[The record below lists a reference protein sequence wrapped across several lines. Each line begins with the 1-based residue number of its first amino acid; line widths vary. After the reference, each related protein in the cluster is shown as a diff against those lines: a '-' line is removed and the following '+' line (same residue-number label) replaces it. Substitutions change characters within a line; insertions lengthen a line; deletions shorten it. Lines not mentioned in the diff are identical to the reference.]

1 MTMKKISLILLLS
14 IYNWIYSQTD
24 TIEINQFKTSQI
36 IFNDDISLVEP
47 GTGDLQV
54 KNKIVDNVLILQS
67 IVPQS
72 DFIITN
78 LFIKTKSNIY
88 NPILKYN
95 ETPKKTTFLEKELQ
109 SAVHTMSIASTKK
122 DTEDE
127 KNTKVQK
134 IDQSKITISKD
145 DKISLTNVKD
155 SDIRL
160 VENIIKRNEAYKPS
174 REYTT
179 GLWFKFLAHYV
190 FNGKFYLKFE
200 IENTS
205 DLDYNIENI
214 FFSIQSRKKRN
225 VTETQREINFT
236 KFLNES
242 EKINA
247 RTSKYLIYE
256 FPTFSM
262 NKNEEFL
269 IEMKEKGGARNFI
282 IGVPYFIINQPVKLE
297 LK

>member
-1 MTMKKISLILLLS
+1 MKKISLILLLS
-14 IYNWIYSQTD
+14 IYNWTFSQTD

-36 IFNDDISLVEP
+36 IFNDEISLVEP

-109 SAVHTMSIASTKK
+109 SAVHTVSIASTKK
-122 DTEDE
+122 EIEDQ
-127 KNTKVQK
+127 KSTAVKK

-145 DKISLTNVKD
+145 DKISLNNVKD

-190 FNGKFYLKFE
+190 FNGMFYLKFE

>member
-14 IYNWIYSQTD
+14 IYNWTFSQTD

-36 IFNDDISLVEP
+36 IFNDEISLVEP

-109 SAVHTMSIASTKK
+109 SAVHTVSIASTKK
-122 DTEDE
+122 EIEDQ
-127 KNTKVQK
+127 KSTAVKK

-145 DKISLTNVKD
+145 DKISLANVKD

-190 FNGKFYLKFE
+190 FNGMFYLKFE